1 MAIFTV
7 TEKDTLGKPREY
19 TVDTYRHDDG
29 REEGDINVGCTPF
42 YGIPIRLH
50 IAIRK
55 NGGIAFRSWDWAD
68 GENHYLHLLWEF
80 EGEPTENQID
90 TVNGL
95 FSGRI
100 KFDGTL
106 KLAVGATLQDICPID
121 VEAEEKKI
129 GKKIYLA

>member
-7 TEKDTLGKPREY
+7 KDKDLKGNPREY

-42 YGIPIRLH
+42 HGIPIRLH

-55 NGGIAFRSWDWAD
+55 NGDIAFRSWDWTD
-68 GENHYLHLLWEF
+68 RENHYLHLLWGF

-95 FSGRI
+95 FSKRI